1 MQKRAVEKREKI
13 ISIAISLFAEFGF
26 EETTTNMIAGE
37 AGISVGSIYT
47 HFKDKWEIFLL
58 ILEQHQERVYNY
70 ACENMDTIKV
80 EKQDLSGAI
89 GWIIPGLYAINKL
102 NGKLNYELAKF
113 ILIDKRAAGISA
125 VWEKKE
131 DELIEGFLAQYK
143 DILMVNNISAAAALI
158 NIQLRGVFT
167 WLFENRGSVN
177 EEEILGEFVNMLTNS
192 IVSGE

>member
-1 MQKRAVEKREKI
+1 
-13 ISIAISLFAEFGF
+13 
-26 EETTTNMIAGE
+26 
-37 AGISVGSIYT
+37 
-47 HFKDKWEIFLL
+47 
-58 ILEQHQERVYNY
+58 
-70 ACENMDTIKV
+70 
-80 EKQDLSGAI
+80 
-89 GWIIPGLYAINKL
+89 YAINKL

-143 DILMVNNISAAAALI
+143 ENLMINNLSAAAALI

-167 WLFENRGSVN
+167 WLFENRDSVN
-177 EEEILGEFVNMLTNS
+177 EEVILREFINMLTNS